1 MIEAP
6 SAERPPAKVMEDY
19 RLSPTNGRYAQAAAY
34 VRAHPCDLPVRQDLT
49 RGRRTPMLVPS
60 GGTDPLAPAANGAFE
75 RPVPHCCHE
84 LLKSAHFL
92 WEDPS
97 TA

>member
-1 MIEAP
+1 
-6 SAERPPAKVMEDY
+6 
-19 RLSPTNGRYAQAAAY
+19 
-34 VRAHPCDLPVRQDLT
+34 
-49 RGRRTPMLVPS
+49 MLVSP